1 MLYLRATF
9 FRARLVPLSHTQ
21 PCFLVL
27 NSYLSLFLPL
37 RETKYCCCGN
47 GSQRGDGQLM
57 RLPVWR
63 QKAYIWSFPACAPGG
78 GFNLVWTLCLS
89 FQCERQMEWQTEWET
104 EEQRKGHEEKERHM
118 GSGWYW
124 SLDLLGTVLLLLGH
138 PAFVA
143 QYNLGYSE
151 LYISALLLWLWL
163 TALKNT
169 LKNLL
174 HHGCRQCSSNPQG
187 QHSAAE
193 YWSAHKC
200 ELNRMAMIDLK
211 CGASSLKQICG
222 RDRKSV
228 V

>member
-1 MLYLRATF
+1 
-9 FRARLVPLSHTQ
+9 
-21 PCFLVL
+21 
-27 NSYLSLFLPL
+27 
-37 RETKYCCCGN
+37 
-47 GSQRGDGQLM
+47 M

-104 EEQRKGHEEKERHM
+104 EEQRKGHEEKQRRM

-124 SLDLLGTVLLLLGH
+124 SLDLLGAVLLLLSH

-143 QYNLGYSE
+143 QYNLDYSE

-169 LKNLL
+169 LTNLL
-174 HHGCRQCSSNPQG
+174 HHGCSQCSSNSQG

-211 CGASSLKQICG
+211 CGASSLKQICSSGNGDLFCGGKG
-222 RDRKSV
+222 RLSTVEFSISNATTHLHDRLKCDASHV
-228 V
+228 LNATVWI